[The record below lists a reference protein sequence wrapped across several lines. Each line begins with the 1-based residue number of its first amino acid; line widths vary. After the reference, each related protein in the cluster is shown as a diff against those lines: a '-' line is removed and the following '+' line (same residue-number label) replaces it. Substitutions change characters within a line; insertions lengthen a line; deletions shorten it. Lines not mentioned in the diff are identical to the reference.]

1 MDIEHAWMK
10 WWEGLGH
17 VARLNRD
24 KPRTREA
31 FEAGYLAALER
42 NKNEQPA
49 DERPHQ
55 IGTRDAANPTVQDIH
70 VPGLSTIPPR
80 PKTNPNAD

>member
-1 MDIEHAWMK
+1 MDIEHAWLK

-55 IGTRDAANPTVQDIH
+55 IVTRDAANPTVQDIH
-70 VPGLSTIPPR
+70 VPGQSYDTSPSKDKPER
-80 PKTNPNAD
+80 